1 MKLPIEQIKLNP
13 ANPRT
18 IKDEKFKKLV
28 QSLRDFPEMAE
39 VREVVLNKDYV
50 VLGGNMRLRAMQ
62 EAGWKEIPVRIVDWS
77 EEKQKEFVVK
87 DNMSFGE
94 WDWEE
99 LADQFDAPELV
110 EWGFEE
116 NELGIGEAFNPAN
129 ENEQGKLD
137 EPKYTKCPNC
147 GHQFKA

>member
-1 MKLPIEQIKLNP
+1 M
-13 ANPRT
+13 
-18 IKDEKFKKLV
+18 
-28 QSLRDFPEMAE
+28 RDFPEMAE

-129 ENEQGKLD
+129 ENEQGKFD